1 MPRLTREEQKV
12 ATRAALVEAA
22 RSVFARRG
30 FQAATVEEI
39 AAEAGFSTG
48 AVYSNF
54 GGKDDLVLA
63 VVDETIAAELRE
75 YAELFARGRD
85 VDERARG
92 GADRWMELLHE
103 EPDYFPLFMEL
114 WAAARRDPELRERL
128 ASRMGAMRDLNARLI
143 EAGAADLSLEVPEGF
158 ADQMGVLINALGNGL
173 AIEKLIDPDG
183 VPDELFGWTLA
194 LLFRALV
201 RDAREGV
208 PR

>member
-1 MPRLTREEQKV
+1 MARLTREQQKV

-63 VVDETIAAELRE
+63 VVDETIAAEVRD
-75 YAELFARGRD
+75 YSELFARGRTLE
-85 VDERARG
+85 ERARG
-92 GADRWMELLHE
+92 GADRWMELLRE
-103 EPDYFPLFMEL
+103 EPDYFPLFVEL
-114 WAAARRDPELRERL
+114 WAAARRDPQLRERL
-128 ASRMGAMRDLNARLI
+128 GARMGAIRDLSARLI
-143 EAGAADLSLEVPEGF
+143 ERGAADLGLELEDGF
-158 ADQMGVLINALGNGL
+158 ADQMGVVINALGNGL
-173 AIEKLIDPDG
+173 AIEKLLDPEG

-194 LLFRALV
+194 RLFAGLV
-201 RDAREGV
+201 REAGAEV
-208 PR
+208 PE